1 MRLLDCKSPVCQQ
14 IGEGAPMMLDFL
26 CEECTDH
33 FAQVKARLDAMGI
46 PYIINPRIVR
56 GLDYYTKTVF
66 EFVTDKIGA
75 QSTICA
81 GGRYDGLIEQLGGPA
96 LPGIGFAMGLERI
109 LMTMEACGS
118 PFPPQPECAA
128 FIGSMGDAAG
138 AKAAQLVEQL
148 RAEGF
153 WAECDTMGRSVKAQ
167 MKFANKLG
175 ARFSAIIGD
184 SEIETGVLKLKKMED
199 GSVTE
204 IRLDANPSDSDSLVR
219 TIYNSRLDE
228 VSGSLKTE

>member
-1 MRLLDCKSPVCQQ
+1 M
-14 IGEGAPMMLDFL
+14 
-26 CEECTDH
+26 CEECTNH

-118 PFPPQPECAA
+118 LSLPSPECAHPLSVWA
-128 FIGSMGDAAG
+128 M
-138 AKAAQLVEQL
+138 Q
-148 RAEGF
+148 RA
-153 WAECDTMGRSVKAQ
+153 
-167 MKFANKLG
+167 
-175 ARFSAIIGD
+175 
-184 SEIETGVLKLKKMED
+184 LKQ
-199 GSVTE
+199 
-204 IRLDANPSDSDSLVR
+204 PSW
-219 TIYNSRLDE
+219 
-228 VSGSLKTE
+228 